1 MKKYF
6 FLIIASITLCF
17 SCQKENKSNYAT
29 EIKIGTGTSSL
40 SEITINRLTERKI
53 LLSGGDE
60 KFRVSIEDSKIAQ
73 ASIHQDTLKI
83 KGLWEGETFA
93 NIISHDK
100 TAKLRINVIPQ
111 ELSISQDNI
120 RLFPQDESKFVSI
133 SGGSEVMKMQI
144 DDPYEAI
151 KAIWNGSTGILEIMA
166 LHEGDATITLT
177 STDGSSKTLKVSVRP
192 EGSTNEVG
200 LYTTYRRSYY
210 QALAPKLI
218 VQREGQGIW
227 LSSIANP
234 YGQTDGIT
242 GVVAKIPPVGTPTQG
257 EMIDLQ
263 IEFGPFVSQL
273 SGINS
278 AIYSFLVE
286 EIRSETIVLSTKRF
300 KLVLPKE

>member
-17 SCQKENKSNYAT
+17 SCQKENKSNST
-29 EIKIGTGTSSL
+29 EIKIGTGASSL

-60 KFRVSIEDSKIAQ
+60 KFRVSIEDSKIAK

-133 SGGSEVMKMQI
+133 SGGSEVMQMKI

-192 EGSTNEVG
+192 EGSTDEVG

-218 VQREGQGIW
+218 AQRQGKGIW
-227 LSSIANP
+227 LSSITNP
-234 YGQTDGIT
+234 YGQVDATT

-257 EMIDLQ
+257 EIIDLQ

-273 SGINS
+273 SGIETAS
-278 AIYSFLVE
+278 YSFLVE
-286 EIRSETIVLSTKRF
+286 EIRPETIVLSTKRF